1 LFFNK
6 NEIMERRKAIKGIA
20 LSLGS
25 LVSLPAWAS
34 GWNPSTIGTSLSTTI
49 GGEALLAELVETII
63 PTTNTLGAKGLG
75 VHQFIQKM
83 ITDCYD
89 KKAQADFE
97 KNLANIDPLS
107 IKAFGKPFSE
117 GDAPQRMEVLKSLAQ
132 SEDKGSKDFYRTLR
146 GLTIQGYTSSEYY
159 MTKFTDYEMAPAR
172 FYGCVP
178 VKNK

>member
-1 LFFNK
+1 
-6 NEIMERRKAIKGIA
+6 MERRKVIKGIA

-34 GWNPSTIGTSLSTTI
+34 GWNMSTIGLQSSTVF
-49 GGEALLAELVETII
+49 GNEALLAELVETII
-63 PTTNTLGAKGLG
+63 PKTDTLGAKDLG
-75 VHQFIQKM
+75 VHKFIQTM
-83 ITDCYD
+83 LRDCFD
-89 KKAQADFE
+89 KNAQANFDKILSE
-97 KNLANIDPLS
+97 IDPLS
-107 IKAFGKPFSE
+107 IKAFGKPFAE
-117 GDAPQRMEVLKSLAQ
+117 GDATKRVELLKTLAQ
-132 SEDKGSKDFYRTLR
+132 LTDSSVKDFYKTLR

>member
-1 LFFNK
+1 
-6 NEIMERRKAIKGIA
+6 MERRKAIKGIA

-34 GWNPSTIGTSLSTTI
+34 GWNPSTIGSSLPAAI
-49 GGEALLAELVETII
+49 GGEALLSELVETII
-63 PTTNTLGAKGLG
+63 PATNTLGAKGLG

-83 ITDCYD
+83 IADCYD
-89 KKAQADFE
+89 KKSQANFE
-97 KNLANIDPLS
+97 KNLADIDPLS
-107 IKAFGKPFSE
+107 IKTFGKPFAE
-117 GDAPQRMEVLKSLAQ
+117 GDATQRLNLLQSLEQ
-132 SEDKGSKDFYRTLR
+132 STDKNTVSFYRTLR

-178 VKNK
+178 VKK

>member
-1 LFFNK
+1 
-6 NEIMERRKAIKGIA
+6 MERRKAIKGIA

-34 GWNPSTIGTSLSTTI
+34 GWNSSTIGSSLPASL

-63 PTTNTLGAKGLG
+63 PATNTLGAKGLG

-83 ITDCYD
+83 IADCYD
-89 KKAQADFE
+89 KKSQANFE
-97 KNLANIDPLS
+97 KNLADIDPLS
-107 IKAFGKPFSE
+107 IKTFGKPFAE
-117 GDAPQRMEVLKSLAQ
+117 GDATQRLNLLQSLEQ
-132 SEDKGSKDFYRTLR
+132 STDKNTVSFYRTLR

-178 VKNK
+178 VKK